1 MGTVLYEVDSISNA
15 ITILSLKILT
25 HYEGHIYSPHSPT
38 PPDEAVLLPDQV
50 TVPVP

>member
-25 HYEGHIYSPHSPT
+25 HYEEHIYSPHSPT